1 MKVLQFPRIVTN
13 KRKIIGSNYTI
24 HDKKLKLVDSAK
36 YLGVTLSKNLS
47 WKHHI
52 GIITAKANST
62 RLFLQRN
69 LVKVDKETKLKCYHV
84 FTRPILEY
92 ASTVWNPVNQV
103 TLISRLEMVQNKSIR
118 WICSNWRKDVSVTKL
133 RSSLQM
139 KTLETRRSI
148 AQLKMFHDLIYSSKC
163 VQKDILP
170 KRHKSLNQSMDV
182 SSPTL
187 YHFSHIWS
195 KSGTVYQKIL
205 GT

>member
-139 KTLETRRSI
+139 KTFETRRSI
-148 AQLKMFHDLIYSSKC
+148 AQLKNVSWPHLFLKMC
-163 VQKDILP
+163 AE
-170 KRHKSLNQSMDV
+170 RHSTKTTALHWHKV
-182 SSPTL
+182 
-187 YHFSHIWS
+187 
-195 KSGTVYQKIL
+195 
-205 GT
+205 